1 MMPLVRGLAPPGA
14 AGKNPAVPAAQA
26 PTFGSEAPPDGP
38 EAPADERPFLH
49 RYLESLVARPGRILT
64 ALLATTLA
72 AVAVSEAASKSPV
85 PGPSTR
91 PPSEFRPALAID
103 APPEEIAHWSVL
115 ARAAAD
121 TCPGLYPE
129 VLVAIAHVESRFGRG
144 SGRSPAGA
152 IGPMQFLPATWE
164 TYATDGDGD
173 GRADVMNPIDAM
185 FGAAQFLCA
194 RGGADLAELRT
205 ALWHYNHSRDYVAEI
220 LRAAGLAERAT

>member
-1 MMPLVRGLAPPGA
+1 MPV
-14 AGKNPAVPAAQA
+14 AQA
-26 PTFGSEAPPDGP
+26 PTRGSEVPADGT
-38 EAPADERPFLH
+38 EALADERSFLL
-49 RYLESLVARPGRILT
+49 RYFESLVARPGRLLT

-72 AVAVSEAASKSPV
+72 ALAVTEAADRSPA
-85 PGPSTR
+85 PRQPS
-91 PPSEFRPALAID
+91 PPAEFRPVLAID
-103 APPEEIAHWSVL
+103 APPDEIAHWSAL

-152 IGPMQFLPATWE
+152 IGPMQFLPATWAA
-164 TYATDGDGD
+164 YATDGDGD
-173 GRADVMNPIDAM
+173 GRADVMNPVDAM
-185 FGAAQFLCA
+185 YGTARFLCA
-194 RGGADLAELRT
+194 QGGADLSELRT